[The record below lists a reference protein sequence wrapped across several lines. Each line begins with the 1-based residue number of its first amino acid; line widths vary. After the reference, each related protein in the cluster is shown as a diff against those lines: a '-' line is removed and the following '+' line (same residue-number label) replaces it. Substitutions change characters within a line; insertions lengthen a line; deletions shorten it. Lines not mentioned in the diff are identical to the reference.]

1 MTFFKKIES
10 SIQRTV
16 FEADELL
23 FRQLMNNGVSRE
35 KDSKF
40 ADRRLIVMIA
50 IGLLNRTLNLEDYL
64 LAVVGQRWRFT
75 KNVQFG
81 ETLSV
86 IPKLF
91 ELNEK
96 RLIYN
101 IEIQIISNNELVAE
115 GDWRIMLK
123 YKPEGEGCLNVYN

>member
-1 MTFFKKIES
+1 MAFFKQIND

-23 FRQLMNNGVSRE
+23 FRQLMNNGVPRE
-35 KDSKF
+35 KDIKY

-50 IGLLNRTLNLEDYL
+50 IGLLNRRLNLEDYL
-64 LAVVGQRWRFT
+64 LAVVGQRWQFIRQ
-75 KNVQFG
+75 VQFG
-81 ETLSV
+81 ETLTV

-96 RLIYN
+96 KLIYR

-123 YKPEGEGCLNVYN
+123 YKPEGEGMSECI

>member
-1 MTFFKKIES
+1 MAFFKEIND

-16 FEADELL
+16 FETDELL

-35 KDSKF
+35 KDSKY

-50 IGLLNRTLNLEDYL
+50 IGLLNRTLNLEDNL
-64 LAVVGQRWRFT
+64 LAVVGQRWQFT
-75 KNVQFG
+75 RRVQFG
-81 ETLSV
+81 ETLTV
-86 IPKLF
+86 IPELF

-96 RLIYN
+96 KLIYR

-123 YKPEGEGCLNVYN
+123 YKP